1 MGSLLKVV
9 VMFSAQALI
18 GKPRALAGARTPP
31 TPPLD
36 GTVAAPNYLAAHQ
49 PPLTFDFGGRSL
61 VGPCIV
67 REDDRQRRAL

>member
-1 MGSLLKVV
+1 MGLAVEGGHASGVWRPSFDWK
-9 VMFSAQALI
+9 A
-18 GKPRALAGARTPP
+18 AGACRCKG